1 MTIRMRQLLPP
12 ILMALA
18 IRMIVVYF
26 CYRQLPDA
34 DQHYEQFGWEVGWVA
49 RALASGHGFSSAF
62 FPMSGPTAMVSPLY
76 TFLLSGVFRLFG
88 IYSLTSAFVI
98 LSLNSLFSSLTCIPV
113 YFSAEYSLGVRAA
126 RIAAWVWALYPFAIY
141 FSAGRVWEYSLTSLL
156 FTTCFCI
163 AQRIHTS
170 LKWSAWLGFGLLY
183 GVTVNSNP
191 AVLSTL
197 PFLLILSLWKV
208 NRSGGLWILYGVL
221 TTVGVLA
228 VVTPWTVRNYR
239 VLHVLCP
246 IRDNYWSNVYA
257 GNIQDT
263 LPDRYPFFRENE
275 PASNP
280 VEMQKYRTMGEVAYF
295 AQRHVLA
302 VDFIRHHPLPF
313 GIASLRRFVMY
324 WTGYWSFSP
333 EYLQSEPTELPLMF
347 MLICVTVL
355 MLRGVRRF
363 WRENRS
369 AGIPYFILIAVFP
382 LSYYITLALMD
393 YRQPIEPAI
402 VVLVVAGLFPPGKM
416 QPENWIGAERAKA
429 GNTG

>member
-1 MTIRMRQLLPP
+1 MRQLLPP

-170 LKWSAWLGFGLLY
+170 LKWSRVARLRPIVWGHGELKSSG
-183 GVTVNSNP
+183 TVDAAISLDP
-191 AVLSTL
+191 LSMESEQIGRPLDTLWSTHHRWCARRRHALDGAKLSRTPCTL
-197 PFLLILSLWKV
+197 P
-208 NRSGGLWILYGVL
+208 
-221 TTVGVLA
+221 
-228 VVTPWTVRNYR
+228 
-239 VLHVLCP
+239 
-246 IRDNYWSNVYA
+246 
-257 GNIQDT
+257 
-263 LPDRYPFFRENE
+263 
-275 PASNP
+275 
-280 VEMQKYRTMGEVAYF
+280 
-295 AQRHVLA
+295 
-302 VDFIRHHPLPF
+302 HP
-313 GIASLRRFVMY
+313 G
-324 WTGYWSFSP
+324 
-333 EYLQSEPTELPLMF
+333 
-347 MLICVTVL
+347 
-355 MLRGVRRF
+355 
-363 WRENRS
+363 
-369 AGIPYFILIAVFP
+369 
-382 LSYYITLALMD
+382 
-393 YRQPIEPAI
+393 
-402 VVLVVAGLFPPGKM
+402 
-416 QPENWIGAERAKA
+416 
-429 GNTG
+429 